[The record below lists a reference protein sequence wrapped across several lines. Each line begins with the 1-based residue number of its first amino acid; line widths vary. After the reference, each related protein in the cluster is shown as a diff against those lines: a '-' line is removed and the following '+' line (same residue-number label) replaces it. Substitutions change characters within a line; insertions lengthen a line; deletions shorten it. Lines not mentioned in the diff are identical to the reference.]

1 MSGKQRSYTLRPS
14 RRLLFI
20 LSLLCAVTL
29 IVVWALPWPFP
40 LLLLLSLAIL
50 LWTGYHL
57 RLDARLRMPHSCVAF
72 RLEEEGQSVLVLRNG
87 AHVPC
92 HLAADSLVTPY
103 LVILNVE
110 LAERRAKRSLVILP
124 DAMGAERFRHLR
136 VALRWGEQNAQ
147 AVR

>member
-14 RRLLFI
+14 RLLA
-20 LSLLCAVTL
+20 LTLLLLCAATL
-29 IVVWALPWPFP
+29 AVVWSLPWP
-40 LLLLLSLAIL
+40 LLLRMLLSLAIL
-50 LWTGYHL
+50 LWAGYHL

-72 RLEEEGQSVLVLRNG
+72 RLEDDGQSVLVLRNG
-87 AHVPC
+87 VHVPSRIV
-92 HLAADSLVTPY
+92 ADSLVTPY

-136 VALRWGEQNAQ
+136 VALMWGDKDAQ
-147 AVR
+147 AAR